1 MWGLAVV
8 DVLEVVLEAAQDA
21 VLVEVVQRP
30 VVDNVQEPV
39 QGDAP
44 AVAKGTVILPVQMPV
59 PTVVKVQLV
68 HIVSRVLEDVR
79 VDVQGDAPVAVAL
92 GVLAVVMVV
101 APVAV
106 ALDVLVVVMVV
117 ALVVVL
123 VVLEDAALDAPEDAD
138 QHVAW
143 VAALIVVVLVHPD
156 AQPIVPRHVLLR
168 VKALKAHHAKVA
180 MANVLGGV
188 PVYVP
193 DAAIHVVMV
202 VPVVPV
208 DVKVAAAVAL
218 GVLAAA
224 LEVVLAAA
232 EADVLVGVRVAVQ
245 GDVEAVALVD
255 VMADVVVPVEAV
267 VLVIAH
273 LPAQR
278 LVDLDVLGLVT
289 AVPVAVLLVAQL
301 DVGLDAE
308 VDAMLLVVVVV
319 GLDVALDA
327 ELIVRALALQDVLI
341 VARIHA
347 LLHAMGLVLPNVLE
361 GLNNAP
367 PLFQSYLI
375 FIFLAVQ

>member
-1 MWGLAVV
+1 MVAQKAAKMVVCLLVMAVV
-8 DVLEVVLEAAQDA
+8 
-21 VLVEVVQRP
+21 VVQ
-30 VVDNVQEPV
+30 
-39 QGDAP
+39 
-44 AVAKGTVILPVQMPV
+44 
-59 PTVVKVQLV
+59 
-68 HIVSRVLEDVR
+68 DVR
-79 VDVQGDAPVAVAL
+79 Q
-92 GVLAVVMVV
+92 
-101 APVAV
+101 
-106 ALDVLVVVMVV
+106 
-117 ALVVVL
+117 
-123 VVLEDAALDAPEDAD
+123 DAPE
-138 QHVAW
+138 HVKLLAED
-143 VAALIVVVLVHPD
+143 VQQVVVVH
-156 AQPIVPRHVLLR
+156 
-168 VKALKAHHAKVA
+168 VKA
-180 MANVLGGV
+180 
-188 PVYVP
+188 
-193 DAAIHVVMV
+193 VVV
-202 VPVVPV
+202 VVV
-208 DVKVAAAVAL
+208 DH
-218 GVLAAA
+218 
-224 LEVVLAAA
+224 
-232 EADVLVGVRVAVQ
+232 VLVGVRVAVQ

-327 ELIVRALALQDVLI
+327 ELIVQALALQDVLI